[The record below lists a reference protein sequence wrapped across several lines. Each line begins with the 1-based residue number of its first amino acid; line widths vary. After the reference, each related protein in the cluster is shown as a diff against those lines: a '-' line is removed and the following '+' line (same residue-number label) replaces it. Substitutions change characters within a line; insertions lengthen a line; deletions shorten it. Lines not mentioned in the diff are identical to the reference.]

1 MPRLDAAYVTR
12 VPGSHI
18 VIAYHVLDYERVVLL
33 DDSVSQ
39 YRYCTLETG
48 ASIPRA
54 ANDQPAS
61 SP

>member
-1 MPRLDAAYVTR
+1 VTR